1 MSCSWPVDENSPKLC
16 RLSARSAVLRDD
28 SRAVFPPPPMAR
40 LQPMPASHELLAPFD
55 VAITALRPNWAKPD
69 PDMREEL
76 RRLGWKVLENT
87 GSSSQEG
94 LWQKLEASMA
104 ERGGVVDPQQSE
116 ISRGIF
122 DELPPWKIL
131 MLVEDQMREDDSAL
145 LQTTGRRRSAD
156 QYEDSMKMQLM
167 FGVMVRAM
175 QYIKLADTSRLPV
188 ERMTL
193 QELLRKWGA
202 FRHVGSGACAGCAG
216 ADGGGSQDNGALQLQ
231 VPGESQIMTVRNVQ
245 LDIEKIQVGFLPF
258 LAVRWR
264 GECLFQEDSSCGNGH
279 HAHEHSR
286 SAVPC

>member
-1 MSCSWPVDENSPKLC
+1 MPH
-16 RLSARSAVLRDD
+16 AVALIAGLL
-28 SRAVFPPPPMAR
+28 AVFPPPPMAR
-40 LQPMPASHELLAPFD
+40 LQPMPASNELLAPFD

-69 PDMREEL
+69 PEMREEL

-94 LWQKLEASMA
+94 LWQKLEASMT

-145 LQTTGRRRSAD
+145 LQATGRRRSAD
-156 QYEDSMKMQLM
+156 QYEDTMKMQLM

-175 QYIKLADTSRLPV
+175 QFIKLADTTRLPV

-202 FRHVGSGACAGCAG
+202 FRHVGAGACVGCAG
-216 ADGGGSQDNGALQLQ
+216 AGNGGSQESALQLQ
-231 VPGESQIMTVRNVQ
+231 LPADLQVMTIRNVQ
-245 LDIEKIQVGFLPF
+245 LDIEKIQVGSLTMKSCPF
-258 LAVRWR
+258 VELYV
-264 GECLFQEDSSCGNGH
+264 
-279 HAHEHSR
+279 
-286 SAVPC
+286 